1 MAKITSYEVI
11 RIINRKPLFLSDHF
25 TRLENTLASVDTKIK
40 IEKIQFDSMLN
51 KCISDNNI
59 ENGNIK
65 VEAIYDSDSKILE
78 YICHQIP
85 HHYPSAEQYKM
96 GIQTKTFAYERKNPH
111 NKIWNQ
117 NLRDTV
123 DKFIAENKIYEAIYV
138 NTQNKITEGTRSNIF
153 FIKSDKLISAQ
164 EKDILK
170 GITRKYIIDTAKSNG
185 FVYEEK
191 DIDLSEISNF
201 DAAFFSGTSLKI
213 LPIASLDNIQF
224 DVENEKQRLLMEKF
238 NEVINKSIGQ

>member
-1 MAKITSYEVI
+1 M
-11 RIINRKPLFLSDHF
+11 SDHF

-65 VEAIYDSDSKILE
+65 VEAIYDSDSKTME
-78 YICHQIP
+78 YICNQIP

-96 GIQTKTFAYERKNPH
+96 GVQTKTFAYERKNPH

-138 NTQNKITEGTRSNIF
+138 NTHNKITEGTRSNIF
-153 FIKSDKLISAQ
+153 FINSDKLISA
-164 EKDILK
+164 
-170 GITRKYIIDTAKSNG
+170 
-185 FVYEEK
+185 
-191 DIDLSEISNF
+191 
-201 DAAFFSGTSLKI
+201 
-213 LPIASLDNIQF
+213 
-224 DVENEKQRLLMEKF
+224 
-238 NEVINKSIGQ
+238 